1 MFAPAGLEPGQGVGL
16 KNNETQFNLVKRHH
30 NFGKVVF
37 LFVNGIEMDILL
49 INGIEKSYP

>member
-16 KNNETQFNLVKRHH
+16 KNNETQFNLVKRHQIK
-30 NFGKVVF
+30 NCI
-37 LFVNGIEMDILL
+37 GIDILL

>member
-16 KNNETQFNLVKRHH
+16 MNNKTQFNLVKR
-30 NFGKVVF
+30 

>member
-30 NFGKVVF
+30 N
-37 LFVNGIEMDILL
+37 NGIEIDILL

>member
-16 KNNETQFNLVKRHH
+16 MNNKTQFNLVKRHH
-30 NFGKVVF
+30 NF
-37 LFVNGIEMDILL
+37 FVNGIERDILL

>member
-16 KNNETQFNLVKRHH
+16 KNNETQFNLVKRHQI
-30 NFGKVVF
+30 NI
-37 LFVNGIEMDILL
+37 GIDILL

>member
-16 KNNETQFNLVKRHH
+16 KNNDTQFNLVKRHH

>member
-30 NFGKVVF
+30 NFGN
-37 LFVNGIEMDILL
+37 LFVNGIEIDILL
-49 INGIEKSYP
+49 IND

>member
-16 KNNETQFNLVKRHH
+16 MNNKTQFNLVKRHH
-30 NFGKVVF
+30 NLV
-37 LFVNGIEMDILL
+37 LFVNGIKMDILL

>member
-16 KNNETQFNLVKRHH
+16 KNNETQFNLVKRHQVKTI
-30 NFGKVVF
+30 N
-37 LFVNGIEMDILL
+37 FVNGIGIDILL